1 MYKIL
6 DYLYFCIG
14 KFNYPEKTFND
25 MNRTFIY
32 LLCAVCTL
40 FLISCNSKQGEQKD
54 GNNNV
59 VTENVDDDSDF
70 DEGEDLFSEEGID
83 EEEEEEVKP
92 EGGTDKVTFASILR
106 DADWLDSGYGFKYP
120 DFMEKSE
127 TFDGEVPTTFECYT
141 WRSAQLSY
149 FFAGNWATFTENF
162 PVAGCRIAP
171 ETEIR
176 EVTYSAEKKGIFSG
190 YVADGRI
197 FYLKRVIVEDE
208 VPHAAVLALIYPK
221 AMQDN
226 MERLIEEVQRFK
238 K

>member
-1 MYKIL
+1 M
-6 DYLYFCIG
+6 
-14 KFNYPEKTFND
+14 
-25 MNRTFIY
+25 RTIFY
-32 LLCAVCTL
+32 QLCMVCTL
-40 FLISCNSKQGEQKD
+40 FLVSCNSKQGEQKD
-54 GNNNV
+54 GGNNV
-59 VTENVDDDSDF
+59 VVEENDDSDF
-70 DEGEDLFSEEGID
+70 DEGEELFVD
-83 EEEEEEVKP
+83 ENEADINDKGENLK
-92 EGGTDKVTFASILR
+92 GGTDKVTFASVLR

-190 YVADGRI
+190 YIADGRI

>member
-1 MYKIL
+1 M
-6 DYLYFCIG
+6 
-14 KFNYPEKTFND
+14 
-25 MNRTFIY
+25 RTIFY
-32 LLCAVCTL
+32 QVCMVCTL
-40 FLISCNSKQGEQKD
+40 FLVSCNSKQGEQKD
-54 GNNNV
+54 GGNNV
-59 VTENVDDDSDF
+59 VVEENDDSDF
-70 DEGEDLFSEEGID
+70 DEGEELFVD
-83 EEEEEEVKP
+83 ENEADINDKGENLK
-92 EGGTDKVTFASILR
+92 GGTDKVTFASILR

-171 ETEIR
+171 GTEIR
-176 EVTYSAEKKGIFSG
+176 EVTYKAEKKGIFSG